1 VDRDATRAEDLAAA
15 QAYSPF
21 EVTGDKLVYS
31 LHMATGGHSLQNH
44 LGAELT
50 RSLEG

>member
-31 LHMATGGHSLQNH
+31 LHMGPAATHFR
-44 LGAELT
+44 T
-50 RSLEG
+50 I